1 MTISQPQDFDRY
13 LARRGFRPHASH
25 STWLDR
31 DTRQGIIR
39 VVREPGEQTE
49 LICLT
54 PRSICL
60 YKAAF
65 SPGTPDAVIIAATE
79 AALNPALPQASR
91 RRTRQVPDQQRT
103 PDGRR

>member
-60 YKAAF
+60 YTVSYTHQTLDSK
-65 SPGTPDAVIIAATE
+65 E
-79 AALNPALPQASR
+79 
-91 RRTRQVPDQQRT
+91 
-103 PDGRR
+103 